1 MVADCALLIE
11 QLDAN
16 ACRPRT
22 AAAGGRPQ
30 SPRWA
35 AEDGVGARGRR
46 PSQRRHHLDL
56 ILIRYI
62 RPDAFMLAAG
72 QVASLSVA
80 WS

>member
-16 ACRPRT
+16 AC
-22 AAAGGRPQ
+22 RPQ